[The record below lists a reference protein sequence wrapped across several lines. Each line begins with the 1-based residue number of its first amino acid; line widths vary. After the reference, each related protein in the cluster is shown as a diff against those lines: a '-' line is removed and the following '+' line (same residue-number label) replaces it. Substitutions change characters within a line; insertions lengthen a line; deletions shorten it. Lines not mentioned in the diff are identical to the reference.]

1 MAFGAYQ
8 YGYQPNY
15 PGQQMYGNQ
24 YPQYGQQPQPPMQT
38 QTGLNRVTGIEGA
51 RAFQVPPNSV
61 VPLFD
66 DTQDVFY
73 IKTTDSGGF
82 PTLKGYRFSPIEDAP
97 TQPTQGLT
105 RSEIEQIIREEI
117 ARYEQQFI
125 PRQQQYVAPPEYVRP
140 GNTAEHDAGV
150 RELHAGN
157 AGAQSG
163 SGAERNAEQRQTPSG
178 STSAGTGDGT
188 AI

>member
-1 MAFGAYQ
+1 
-8 YGYQPNY
+8 
-15 PGQQMYGNQ
+15 MYGNQ
-24 YPQYGQQPQPPMQT
+24 YPQYGQQSQPPMQT

-105 RSEIEQIIREEI
+105 RPEIEQIIREEI
-117 ARYEQQFI
+117 ARYEQQHI
-125 PRQQQYVAPPEYVRP
+125 SGQQYSVPPEYKRP
-140 GNTAEHDAGV
+140 TEYDTGV

-163 SGAERNAEQRQTPSG
+163 ADTKRNAEQRQTPSG
-178 STSAGTGDGT
+178 STSAGTGDG
-188 AI
+188 AAV

>member
-1 MAFGAYQ
+1 MAFGYQ
-8 YGYQPNY
+8 APYGYQPNY
-15 PGQQMYGNQ
+15 GQQMYSNQ
-24 YPQYGQQPQPPMQT
+24 YPQYGQQAQPPMQT

-82 PTLKGYRFSPIEDAP
+82 PTLKGYRFSPIEDTP

-105 RSEIEQIIREEI
+105 RPEVEQIIREEL
-117 ARYEQQFI
+117 AKYEQQSVSNNI
-125 PRQQQYVAPPEYVRP
+125 YSVPPEYKRPKQHDGAVRSVSS
-140 GNTAEHDAGV
+140 AD
-150 RELHAGN
+150 
-157 AGAQSG
+157 AGAQS
-163 SGAERNAEQRQTPSG
+163 SAASEQ
-178 STSAGTGDGT
+178 STQ
-188 AI
+188 

>member
-1 MAFGAYQ
+1 MAFGPYQ

-24 YPQYGQQPQPPMQT
+24 YPQYGQQAQPPMQT

-82 PTLKGYRFSPIEDAP
+82 PTLKGYRFSPIEDTP

-105 RSEIEQIIREEI
+105 RPEVEQIIREEL
-117 ARYEQQFI
+117 AKYEQQSVSNNI
-125 PRQQQYVAPPEYVRP
+125 YSVPPEYKRPKQHDGAVRSVSS
-140 GNTAEHDAGV
+140 AD
-150 RELHAGN
+150 
-157 AGAQSG
+157 AGAQS
-163 SGAERNAEQRQTPSG
+163 SAASEQ
-178 STSAGTGDGT
+178 STQ
-188 AI
+188 

>member
-1 MAFGAYQ
+1 MAFGYPT

-24 YPQYGQQPQPPMQT
+24 YPQYGQQTQPPMQS

-82 PTLKGYRFSPIEDAP
+82 PTLKGYRFSPIEDTP

-105 RSEIEQIIREEI
+105 RPEVEQIIREEL
-117 ARYEQQFI
+117 AKYEQQSVSNNI
-125 PRQQQYVAPPEYVRP
+125 YSVPPEYNRPKQHDGAVRSVS
-140 GNTAEHDAGV
+140 AAD
-150 RELHAGN
+150 
-157 AGAQSG
+157 AGAQS
-163 SGAERNAEQRQTPSG
+163 SAASEQ
-178 STSAGTGDGT
+178 SAQ
-188 AI
+188 

>member
-1 MAFGAYQ
+1 MAFGYQ
-8 YGYQPNY
+8 APYGYQPNY
-15 PGQQMYGNQ
+15 GQQMYGNQ
-24 YPQYGQQPQPPMQT
+24 YPQYGQQAQPPMQT

-82 PTLKGYRFSPIEDAP
+82 PTLKGYRFSPIEDTP

-105 RSEIEQIIREEI
+105 RPEVEQIIREEL
-117 ARYEQQFI
+117 AKYEQQSVSNNI
-125 PRQQQYVAPPEYVRP
+125 YSVPPEYKHPKQHDGAVRSVSS
-140 GNTAEHDAGV
+140 AD
-150 RELHAGN
+150 
-157 AGAQSG
+157 AGAQS
-163 SGAERNAEQRQTPSG
+163 SATPEQ
-178 STSAGTGDGT
+178 SAQ
-188 AI
+188 

>member
-1 MAFGAYQ
+1 MAFGYQ
-8 YGYQPNY
+8 APYGYQPNY
-15 PGQQMYGNQ
+15 GQQMYGNQ
-24 YPQYGQQPQPPMQT
+24 YPQYGQQSQPPMQT

-82 PTLKGYRFSPIEDAP
+82 PTLKGYRFAPIEDAP

-105 RSEIEQIIREEI
+105 RPEVEQIIREEL
-117 ARYEQQFI
+117 AKYEQQSVSNNI
-125 PRQQQYVAPPEYVRP
+125 YSVPPEYIRPKQHDGAVRSVS
-140 GNTAEHDAGV
+140 AAD
-150 RELHAGN
+150 
-157 AGAQSG
+157 AGAQS
-163 SGAERNAEQRQTPSG
+163 AATPEQ
-178 STSAGTGDGT
+178 SAQ
-188 AI
+188 

>member
-24 YPQYGQQPQPPMQT
+24 YPQYGQQSQSPMQT

-105 RSEIEQIIREEI
+105 RPEIEQIIREEI

-125 PRQQQYVAPPEYVRP
+125 PRQQQYATPPEYVRP
-140 GNTAEHDAGV
+140 GFAAEHDGSV

-163 SGAERNAEQRQTPSG
+163 SGNAGNTEQRQTPTG
-178 STSAGTGDGT
+178 GTSAGTGDGT